1 MKNERTYCKS
11 CCSPQRT
18 IRDRAGLRCSA
29 CERLLVPLQHHRHR
43 PVKNASH
50 SRVKEFAVAL
60 RESLDRQ
67 PLAAGFDPGRHQEL
81 TMAYHH
87 EPTPE
92 NYELLKAS
100 HIAQAKAASDLR
112 ASKNDL
118 RHPLKIQQ
126 RDELL
131 ARRDYLLTPNGGRFQ
146 IEQGSIADRFIWEQE
161 AA

>member
-29 CERLLVPLQHHRHR
+29 CERLLVPLQHRRHR

-50 SRVKEFAVAL
+50 SRVKEFSAAL

-67 PLAAGFDPGRHQEL
+67 P
-81 TMAYHH
+81 
-87 EPTPE
+87 
-92 NYELLKAS
+92 
-100 HIAQAKAASDLR
+100 
-112 ASKNDL
+112 
-118 RHPLKIQQ
+118 
-126 RDELL
+126 L

-146 IEQGSIADRFIWEQE
+146 IEQGSIADRFIREQE
-161 AA
+161 VA

>member
-29 CERLLVPLQHHRHR
+29 CERLLVPLQHRRHR

-50 SRVKEFAVAL
+50 SRVKEFSAAL

-67 PLAAGFDPGRHQEL
+67 PL
-81 TMAYHH
+81 
-87 EPTPE
+87 
-92 NYELLKAS
+92 
-100 HIAQAKAASDLR
+100 
-112 ASKNDL
+112 DL

-146 IEQGSIADRFIWEQE
+146 IEQGSIADRFIREQE
-161 AA
+161 VA